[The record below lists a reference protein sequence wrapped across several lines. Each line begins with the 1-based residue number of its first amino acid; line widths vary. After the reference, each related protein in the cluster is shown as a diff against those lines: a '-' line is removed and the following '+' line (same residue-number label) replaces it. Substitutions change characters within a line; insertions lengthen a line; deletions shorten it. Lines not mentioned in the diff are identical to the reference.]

1 MQRSGPTVP
10 SEHDDAG
17 DLRDLLQRSGPFT
30 TVWANRP
37 DQLVPAAIDA
47 RVRAIRDSIGS
58 EASSP
63 VADVDGV
70 ADVVADAF
78 RDAAAVVVVSD
89 TSGVLLVEHVAEP
102 LRAEAVLT
110 GRLPALTPV
119 IEARQSTIPFIV
131 VMVDRRG
138 ADLFWSGSSE
148 AQAGSVTV
156 EGDEAVLRKVRGG
169 GWSHRR
175 FQQRAENTWEHTA
188 QDVAAELDRLA
199 REVGARVILVAS
211 DVRMDE
217 MLRKHLSSEV
227 EGLLRAVPGSRSED
241 GAGDDRDAEIVRWLR
256 SAVAEDTRAA
266 LQLFDQERGQLDR
279 AADGAAATFEALRQS
294 RVDTLLV
301 HDDPDDGRSAFFDA
315 DEPGLVSVDRST
327 LHELGRSVEGPARL
341 VDVAVR
347 ACLLTGG
354 GVRVVA
360 ARSKLS
366 EGIGALLRW

>member
-1 MQRSGPTVP
+1 MMQRSGPTVP
-10 SEHDDAG
+10 SDHDDAG
-17 DLRDLLQRSGPFT
+17 DLRDLLQRPGPFT
-30 TVWANRP
+30 TLWANRP
-37 DQLVPAAIDA
+37 DELVPKAIEA
-47 RVRAIRDSIGS
+47 RVREIRDSIGS
-58 EASSP
+58 DHAAPVDDVAEA
-63 VADVDGV
+63 VTET
-70 ADVVADAF
+70 F
-78 RDAAAVVVVSD
+78 RQAPAVVVVAD
-89 TSGVLLVEHVAEP
+89 PSGVVLVEHVAEP
-102 LRAEAVLT
+102 LRTEATLR

-119 IEARQSTIPFIV
+119 IEARQASIPFIV
-131 VMVDRRG
+131 VTVDRRG
-138 ADLFWSGSSE
+138 ADLFWSGSGGDDE
-148 AQAGSVTV
+148 GSVTV
-156 EGDEAVLRKVRGG
+156 EADEPVLSKVRGG

-188 QDVAAELDRLA
+188 QDVAAELERLA
-199 REVGARVILVAS
+199 RDVGARVILVAS

-217 MLRKHLSSEV
+217 MLRKHLPSEV

-241 GAGDDRDAEIVRWLR
+241 GSADEREAEIARWLR

-266 LQLFDQERGQLDR
+266 LELFDQERGQRDR
-279 AADGAAATFEALRQS
+279 AADGAVATFEALRES